1 MNTEKQNVITLTSP
15 LKVNGKD
22 LTELTHDIGKITIND
37 LAEIERERN
46 KMLGPQAGTIFRVA
60 QNDNLMH
67 TLLGMHAVIKC
78 NPEIDINDL
87 LRLEG
92 YDLCQMAMVGLRF
105 FSKPAT
111 PDSKSSEKPQE
122 DIQDNSI
129 VQSTNSTTNLS
140 LN

>member
-1 MNTEKQNVITLTSP
+1 MEEKEIELIKP

-22 LTELTHDIGKITIND
+22 YTTLKYDVSKISIND

-46 KMLGPQAGTIFRVA
+46 KMLGPQAGTIFRVT

-87 LRLEG
+87 SRLEG
-92 YDLCQMAMVGLRF
+92 YDLYQMSMVGLRF

-111 PDSKSSEKPQE
+111 PELKNSEKPQE
-122 DIQDNSI
+122 DIQNNSI
-129 VQSTNSTTNLS
+129 VQSENSTMSQS

>member
-1 MNTEKQNVITLTSP
+1 MNTEKQNVITLTSL
-15 LKVNGKD
+15 LKVNGTD
-22 LTELTHDIGKITIND
+22 LTELTYDVNKITIND
-37 LAEIERERN
+37 LAEIERERS
-46 KMLGPQAGTIFRVA
+46 KILGPQAGTIFRVT

-87 LRLEG
+87 FRLEG
-92 YDLCQMAMVGLRF
+92 YDLYQMSLVGMRF
-105 FSKPAT
+105 FSKPAI

-129 VQSTNSTTNLS
+129 VPSTNSTMSRS